1 MKKSLFVLIL
11 IISLLMSNINAV
23 ENENYVKIPR
33 FFNAHVNDVEKLLTD
48 NGLKCNFE
56 YDYNHNPEG
65 TVYSIVFYGDF
76 DDDYFNVK
84 PNSTVTLKVSL
95 GKYYPK
101 NANADSDKVI
111 YLTFDDGP
119 TKANTDRLVEILGN
133 YEIKATFFLVGNPVQ
148 YYREKVKTV
157 FNAGHAIGCHSVTH
171 KYNDIYRTSDAFIED
186 IRLWESI
193 VYDITGELDYKL
205 YRFPGGSPR
214 ARYNLDTYNGILDKL
229 HEADYYAF
237 DWTMSNSDVQSKGS
251 LAYAKSSFLS
261 QLDKME
267 KAGSTVPK
275 IVLMHETY
283 NCTVDML
290 EWMIDL
296 LIERGYRFD
305 TLDNLD
311 GNWFM

>member
-1 MKKSLFVLIL
+1 MKKILLFVL
-11 IISLLMSNINAV
+11 IISLLLGNIYAV
-23 ENENYVKIPR
+23 EYITVPR
-33 FFNAHVNDVEKLLTD
+33 FYNAHITDVEKLLTD
-48 NGLKCNFE
+48 NNLQCKIE
-56 YDYNHNPEG
+56 YDYNHNSEG
-65 TVYSIVFYGDF
+65 TVYSIAYYGYSDEEN
-76 DDDYFNVK
+76 FNVY
-84 PNSTVTLKVSL
+84 PNTTVTLKVSL

-119 TKANTDRLVEILGN
+119 TKANTDRLIEILGK
-133 YEIKATFFLVGNPVQ
+133 YEVKATFFLVGNPVQ
-148 YYREKVKTV
+148 YYRDKVKSV
-157 FNAGHAIGCHSVTH
+157 FDAGHTIACHSVTH
-171 KYNDIYRTSDAFIED
+171 KYNDIYGTADAFIED
-186 IRLWESI
+186 IRLWESL
-193 VYDITGELDYKL
+193 VYDITGELDYKI

-214 ARYNLDTYNGILDKL
+214 ARYNPDTYNAILDKL
-229 HEADYYAF
+229 HEANYYAF

-251 LAYAKSSFLS
+251 LSYAKESFLS
-261 QLDKME
+261 QLNKME
-267 KAGSTVPK
+267 KSGSTVPK

-305 TLDNLD
+305 TLDNLE